1 MVTFRVRNKNVYVE
15 RGGVEEFKK
24 NLMTVDEMID
34 IIMLNRKQEGFSY
47 NKDIC
52 YNKIKDDSASRDML
66 RLFLNN
72 ANRVVMKMSDDTFSN
87 FRYGY
92 GKVGDEIKK
101 IVMWVDDYKRI
112 NFAMYQED
120 SAFMGHFIKIYVTD
134 GDFFSKTYIDAAAV
148 LIVEQVKRRNE
159 EESKAKQSEEKILAE
174 LRENENTIGSL
185 TKEKEEV
192 SKEINELV
200 SKYIKLMRKL
210 VKLNIKI
217 GVCENTINIL
227 RQKIKKE

>member
-15 RGGVEEFKK
+15 RDGVEEFKK

-34 IIMLNRKQEGFSY
+34 IIMLNRKPEDFSY

-101 IVMWVDDYKRI
+101 IVMWIDDYERI

-134 GDFFSKTYIDAAAV
+134 GDFYSKTCTDAFAV
-148 LIVEQVKRRNE
+148 LAEQVKHRKE
-159 EESKAKQSEEKILAE
+159 EEVKAKQSEEKILTE
-174 LRENENTIGSL
+174 IREKENTIYTL
-185 TKEKEEV
+185 NKEKEEV
-192 SKEINELV
+192 SKEIKELAT
-200 SKYIKLMRKL
+200 KYIKLMGKL
-210 VKLNIKI
+210 AKLNIKI
-217 GVCENTINIL
+217 GVCETNINML
-227 RQKIKKE
+227 RRKIKKE

>member
-15 RGGVEEFKK
+15 RDGVEEFKK

-34 IIMLNRKQEGFSY
+34 IIMLNRKPEGVSY

-101 IVMWVDDYKRI
+101 IVMWIDDYERI

-134 GDFFSKTYIDAAAV
+134 GDFYSKTCTDAFAV
-148 LIVEQVKRRNE
+148 LAEQVKHRKE
-159 EESKAKQSEEKILAE
+159 EEVKAKQSEEKIFTE
-174 LRENENTIGSL
+174 IREKENTIYTL
-185 TKEKEEV
+185 NKEKEEV
-192 SKEINELV
+192 SKEIKELAT
-200 SKYIKLMRKL
+200 KYIKLMGKL
-210 VKLNIKI
+210 ANLNIKI
-217 GVCENTINIL
+217 GVCETNINML
-227 RQKIKKE
+227 RRKIKKE

>member
-15 RGGVEEFKK
+15 RDGVEEFKK

-34 IIMLNRKQEGFSY
+34 IIMLNCKPEGFSY

-101 IVMWVDDYKRI
+101 IVMWIDDYERI

-134 GDFFSKTYIDAAAV
+134 GDFYSKTCTDAFAV
-148 LIVEQVKRRNE
+148 LAEQVKHRKE
-159 EESKAKQSEEKILAE
+159 EEVKAKQSEEKILTE
-174 LRENENTIGSL
+174 IREKENTIYTL
-185 TKEKEEV
+185 NKEKEEV
-192 SKEINELV
+192 SKEIKELAT
-200 SKYIKLMRKL
+200 KYIKLMEKL
-210 VKLNIKI
+210 AKLNIKI
-217 GVCENTINIL
+217 GVYETNINML
-227 RQKIKKE
+227 RRKIKKE

>member
-15 RGGVEEFKK
+15 RDGVEEFKK

-34 IIMLNRKQEGFSY
+34 IIMLNRKPEGFSY

-101 IVMWVDDYKRI
+101 IVMWIDDYERI

-134 GDFFSKTYIDAAAV
+134 GDFYSKTCTDAFAV
-148 LIVEQVKRRNE
+148 LAEQVKHRKE
-159 EESKAKQSEEKILAE
+159 EEVKAKQSEEKILTE
-174 LRENENTIGSL
+174 IREKENTIYTL
-185 TKEKEEV
+185 NKEKEEV
-192 SKEINELV
+192 SKEIKELAT
-200 SKYIKLMRKL
+200 KYIKLMGKL
-210 VKLNIKI
+210 ANLNIKI
-217 GVCENTINIL
+217 GVCETNINML
-227 RQKIKKE
+227 RRKIKKE

>member
-15 RGGVEEFKK
+15 RDGVEEFKK

-34 IIMLNRKQEGFSY
+34 IIMLNRKPEGFSY
-47 NKDIC
+47 NKDMC

-101 IVMWVDDYKRI
+101 IVMWIDDYERI

-134 GDFFSKTYIDAAAV
+134 GDFYSKTCTDAFAV
-148 LIVEQVKRRNE
+148 LAEQVKHRKE
-159 EESKAKQSEEKILAE
+159 EEVKAKQSEEKILAE
-174 LRENENTIGSL
+174 IREKENTIYTL
-185 TKEKEEV
+185 NKEKEDV
-192 SKEINELV
+192 SKEIKELAT
-200 SKYIKLMRKL
+200 KYIKLMGKL
-210 VKLNIKI
+210 AKLNIKI
-217 GVCENTINIL
+217 GVCETNINML
-227 RQKIKKE
+227 RRKIKKE

>member
-15 RGGVEEFKK
+15 RDGVEEFKK

-34 IIMLNRKQEGFSY
+34 IIMLNRKPEGFSY
-47 NKDIC
+47 NKDMC

-101 IVMWVDDYKRI
+101 IVMWIDDYERI

-134 GDFFSKTYIDAAAV
+134 GDFYSKTCTDAFAV
-148 LIVEQVKRRNE
+148 LAEQVKHRKE
-159 EESKAKQSEEKILAE
+159 EEFKAKQSEEKILTE
-174 LRENENTIGSL
+174 IREKENTIYTL
-185 TKEKEEV
+185 NKEKEDV
-192 SKEINELV
+192 SKEIKELAT
-200 SKYIKLMRKL
+200 KYIKLMGKFA
-210 VKLNIKI
+210 KLNIKI
-217 GVCENTINIL
+217 GVCETNINML
-227 RQKIKKE
+227 RRKIKKE

>member
-15 RGGVEEFKK
+15 RDGVEEFKK

-72 ANRVVMKMSDDTFSN
+72 ANRVVMKMSDDTFSK

-101 IVMWVDDYKRI
+101 IVMWIDDYERI

-134 GDFFSKTYIDAAAV
+134 GDFYSKTCTDAFAV
-148 LIVEQVKRRNE
+148 LAEQVKHRKE
-159 EESKAKQSEEKILAE
+159 EEVKAKQSEEKILTE
-174 LRENENTIGSL
+174 IKEKENTIYTL
-185 TKEKEEV
+185 NKEKEEV
-192 SKEINELV
+192 SKEIKELAT
-200 SKYIKLMRKL
+200 KYIKLMGKL
-210 VKLNIKI
+210 AKLNIKI
-217 GVCENTINIL
+217 GVCETNINML
-227 RQKIKKE
+227 RRKIKKE

>member
-15 RGGVEEFKK
+15 RDGVEEFKK

-34 IIMLNRKQEGFSY
+34 IIMLNRKPEGFSY

-101 IVMWVDDYKRI
+101 IVMWIDDYERI

-120 SAFMGHFIKIYVTD
+120 STFMGHFIKIYVTD
-134 GDFFSKTYIDAAAV
+134 GDFYSKTCTDAFAV
-148 LIVEQVKRRNE
+148 LAEQVKHRKE
-159 EESKAKQSEEKILAE
+159 EEVKAKQSEEKILTE
-174 LRENENTIGSL
+174 IREKENTIYTL
-185 TKEKEEV
+185 NKEKEEV
-192 SKEINELV
+192 SKEIKELAT
-200 SKYIKLMRKL
+200 KYIKLMGKL
-210 VKLNIKI
+210 AKLNIKI
-217 GVCENTINIL
+217 GVCETNINML
-227 RQKIKKE
+227 RRKIKKE

>member
-15 RGGVEEFKK
+15 RDGVEEFKK

-34 IIMLNRKQEGFSY
+34 IIMLNRKPEGFSY

-52 YNKIKDDSASRDML
+52 YNKIKDDFASRDML

-101 IVMWVDDYKRI
+101 IVMWIDDYERI

-134 GDFFSKTYIDAAAV
+134 GDFYSKTCTDAFAV
-148 LIVEQVKRRNE
+148 LAEQVKHRKE
-159 EESKAKQSEEKILAE
+159 EEVKAKQSKEKILTE
-174 LRENENTIGSL
+174 IREKENTIYTL
-185 TKEKEEV
+185 NKEKEEV
-192 SKEINELV
+192 SKEIKELAT
-200 SKYIKLMRKL
+200 KYIKLMGKL
-210 VKLNIKI
+210 AKLNIKI
-217 GVCENTINIL
+217 GVCETNINML
-227 RQKIKKE
+227 RRKIKKE

>member
-15 RGGVEEFKK
+15 RDGVEEFKK

-34 IIMLNRKQEGFSY
+34 IIMLNCKPEGFSY

-101 IVMWVDDYKRI
+101 IVMWIDDYERI

-134 GDFFSKTYIDAAAV
+134 GDFYSKTCTDAFAV
-148 LIVEQVKRRNE
+148 LAEQVKHRKE
-159 EESKAKQSEEKILAE
+159 EEVKAKQSEEKILTE
-174 LRENENTIGSL
+174 IREKENTIYTL
-185 TKEKEEV
+185 NKEKEEV
-192 SKEINELV
+192 SKEIKELAT
-200 SKYIKLMRKL
+200 KYIKLMGKL
-210 VKLNIKI
+210 AKLNIKI
-217 GVCENTINIL
+217 GVCETNINML
-227 RQKIKKE
+227 RRKIKKE

>member
-15 RGGVEEFKK
+15 RDGVEEFKK

-34 IIMLNRKQEGFSY
+34 IIMLNRKPEGFSY

-101 IVMWVDDYKRI
+101 IVMWIDDYERI

-134 GDFFSKTYIDAAAV
+134 GDFYSKTCTDAFAV
-148 LIVEQVKRRNE
+148 LAEQVKHRKE
-159 EESKAKQSEEKILAE
+159 EEVKAKQSEEKIRTE
-174 LRENENTIGSL
+174 IREKENTIYTL
-185 TKEKEEV
+185 NKEKEEV
-192 SKEINELV
+192 SKEIKELAT
-200 SKYIKLMRKL
+200 KYIKLMGKL
-210 VKLNIKI
+210 AKLNIKI
-217 GVCENTINIL
+217 GVCETNINML
-227 RQKIKKE
+227 RRKIKKE

>member
-15 RGGVEEFKK
+15 RDGVEEFKK

-34 IIMLNRKQEGFSY
+34 IIMLNCKPEGFSY

-101 IVMWVDDYKRI
+101 IVMWIDDYERI

-134 GDFFSKTYIDAAAV
+134 GDFYSKTCTDAFAV
-148 LIVEQVKRRNE
+148 LAEQVKHRKE
-159 EESKAKQSEEKILAE
+159 EEVKAKQSEEKILTE
-174 LRENENTIGSL
+174 IREKENTIYTL
-185 TKEKEEV
+185 NKEKEDV
-192 SKEINELV
+192 SKEIKELAT
-200 SKYIKLMRKL
+200 KYIKLMGKL
-210 VKLNIKI
+210 AKLNIKI
-217 GVCENTINIL
+217 GVYETNINML
-227 RQKIKKE
+227 RRKIKKE

>member
-15 RGGVEEFKK
+15 RDGVEEFKK

-34 IIMLNRKQEGFSY
+34 IIMLNRKPEGFSY

-101 IVMWVDDYKRI
+101 IVMWIDDYERI

-134 GDFFSKTYIDAAAV
+134 GDFYSKTCTDAFVV
-148 LIVEQVKRRNE
+148 LAEQVKHRKE
-159 EESKAKQSEEKILAE
+159 EEVKAKQSEEKIRTE
-174 LRENENTIGSL
+174 IREKENTIYTL
-185 TKEKEEV
+185 NKEKEEV
-192 SKEINELV
+192 SKEIKELAT
-200 SKYIKLMRKL
+200 KYIKLMGKL
-210 VKLNIKI
+210 AKLNIKI
-217 GVCENTINIL
+217 GVCETNINML
-227 RQKIKKE
+227 RRKIKKE

>member
-1 MVTFRVRNKNVYVE
+1 MITFRVRNKNVYVE
-15 RGGVEEFKK
+15 RDGVEEFKK

-34 IIMLNRKQEGFSY
+34 IIMLNRKPEGFSY

-101 IVMWVDDYKRI
+101 IVMWIDDYERI

-134 GDFFSKTYIDAAAV
+134 GDFYSKTCTDAFAV
-148 LIVEQVKRRNE
+148 LAEQVKRQKE
-159 EESKAKQSEEKILAE
+159 EEVKAKQSEEKILTE
-174 LRENENTIGSL
+174 IREKENTIYTL
-185 TKEKEEV
+185 NKEKEEV
-192 SKEINELV
+192 SKEIKELAT
-200 SKYIKLMRKL
+200 KYIKLMGKL
-210 VKLNIKI
+210 AKLNIKI
-217 GVCENTINIL
+217 GVCETNINML
-227 RQKIKKE
+227 RRKIKKE

>member
-15 RGGVEEFKK
+15 RDGVEEFKK
-24 NLMTVDEMID
+24 NLMTVVEMID
-34 IIMLNRKQEGFSY
+34 IIMLNRKPEGFSY
-47 NKDIC
+47 NKNIC

-101 IVMWVDDYKRI
+101 IVMWIDDYERI

-134 GDFFSKTYIDAAAV
+134 GDFYSKTCTDAFAV
-148 LIVEQVKRRNE
+148 LAEQVKHRKE
-159 EESKAKQSEEKILAE
+159 EEVKAKQSEEKILTE
-174 LRENENTIGSL
+174 IREKENTIYTL
-185 TKEKEEV
+185 NKEKEEV
-192 SKEINELV
+192 SKEIKELAT
-200 SKYIKLMRKL
+200 KYIKLMGKL
-210 VKLNIKI
+210 AKLNIKI
-217 GVCENTINIL
+217 GVCETNINML
-227 RQKIKKE
+227 RRKIKKE

>member
-15 RGGVEEFKK
+15 RDGVEEFKK

-34 IIMLNRKQEGFSY
+34 IIMLNRKPEGFSY
-47 NKDIC
+47 NNDIC
-52 YNKIKDDSASRDML
+52 YNNIKDDSARRDML

-101 IVMWVDDYKRI
+101 IVMWIDDYERI

-134 GDFFSKTYIDAAAV
+134 GDFYSKTCTDAFAV
-148 LIVEQVKRRNE
+148 LAEQVKHRKAE
-159 EESKAKQSEEKILAE
+159 EVKAKQSEEKILTE
-174 LRENENTIGSL
+174 IREKENTIYTL
-185 TKEKEEV
+185 NKEKEEV
-192 SKEINELV
+192 SKEIKELAT
-200 SKYIKLMRKL
+200 KYIKLMGKL
-210 VKLNIKI
+210 AKLNIKI
-217 GVCENTINIL
+217 GVCETNINML
-227 RQKIKKE
+227 RRKIKKE

>member
-15 RGGVEEFKK
+15 RDGVEEFKK

-34 IIMLNRKQEGFSY
+34 IIMLNCKPEGFSY

-101 IVMWVDDYKRI
+101 IVMWIDDYERI

-134 GDFFSKTYIDAAAV
+134 GDFYSKTCTDAFAV
-148 LIVEQVKRRNE
+148 LAEQVKHRKE
-159 EESKAKQSEEKILAE
+159 EEVKAKQSEEKILTE
-174 LRENENTIGSL
+174 IREKENTIYTL
-185 TKEKEEV
+185 NKEKEDV
-192 SKEINELV
+192 SKEIKELAT
-200 SKYIKLMRKL
+200 KYIKLMEKL
-210 VKLNIKI
+210 AKLNIKI
-217 GVCENTINIL
+217 GVCETNINML
-227 RQKIKKE
+227 RRKIKKE

>member
-15 RGGVEEFKK
+15 RDGVEEFKK

-34 IIMLNRKQEGFSY
+34 IIMLNRKPEGFSY

-52 YNKIKDDSASRDML
+52 YNKIKDDSASSDML

-101 IVMWVDDYKRI
+101 IVMWIDDYERI

-134 GDFFSKTYIDAAAV
+134 GDFYSKTCTDAFAV
-148 LIVEQVKRRNE
+148 LAEQVKHRKE
-159 EESKAKQSEEKILAE
+159 EEVKAKQSEEKILTE
-174 LRENENTIGSL
+174 IREKENTIYTL
-185 TKEKEEV
+185 NKEKEEV
-192 SKEINELV
+192 SKEIKELAT
-200 SKYIKLMRKL
+200 KYIKLMGKL
-210 VKLNIKI
+210 ANLNIKI
-217 GVCENTINIL
+217 GVCETNINML
-227 RQKIKKE
+227 RRKIKKE